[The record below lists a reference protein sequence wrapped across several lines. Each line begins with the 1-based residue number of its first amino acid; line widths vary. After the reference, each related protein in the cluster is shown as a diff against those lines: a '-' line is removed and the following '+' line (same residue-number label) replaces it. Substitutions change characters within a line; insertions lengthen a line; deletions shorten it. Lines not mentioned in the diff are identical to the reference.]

1 MLDARSQWA
10 FRFSAPVFIP
20 TLIFSVVLVLAAAL
34 IPDQTN
40 AVFSGALAR
49 VTDRFGWLTI
59 LMTSAMLVFLAVIA
73 LSPWGK
79 IQKEVETQGLQAEVN
94 APTPSEAI
102 TLHVSDGEH
111 VDFVYEIRAVT
122 EDPEPRAEVFLKRGG
137 QEYDVYGLEENEL
150 IADVLDQLERY
161 LHFIR
166 EVGEPLPWEAREE
179 VD

>member
-79 IQKEVETQGLQAEVN
+79 IRLGPDYSRPRYSFWVWFAMLFAAGHGVALVFFGVAE
-94 APTPSEAI
+94 PSIPALTSVQVI
-102 TLHVSDGEH
+102 ISS
-111 VDFVYEIRAVT
+111 
-122 EDPEPRAEVFLKRGG
+122 
-137 QEYDVYGLEENEL
+137 
-150 IADVLDQLERY
+150 
-161 LHFIR
+161 
-166 EVGEPLPWEAREE
+166 PLSPP
-179 VD
+179 